1 MNTLT
6 IYRGKSHTYGMTFV
20 DEDSQPIPLTGKVI
34 RFMGKRKEADAD
46 ADAVLSKSTEVDPG
60 GITVTDAAGGLAE
73 MEVLPEDTSGLDDKA
88 LKLVY
93 HVEVVDVL
101 GPHVADIGK
110 VEIKVAVIK
119 AIT

>member
-1 MNTLT
+1 
-6 IYRGKSHTYGMTFV
+6 
-20 DEDSQPIPLTGKVI
+20 
-34 RFMGKRKEADAD
+34 
-46 ADAVLSKSTEVDPG
+46 
-60 GITVTDAAGGLAE
+60 
-73 MEVLPEDTSGLDDKA
+73 MEVLPTDTYDLDDKA

-119 AIT
+119 ATT